1 MQDGDNSEDNG
12 ETIKHVDNTDKNDN
26 CLDDDNNV
34 DEGKSYIIV
43 DHNRWKCEFEIKI
56 GTVLV

>member
-12 ETIKHVDNTDKNDN
+12 EIIKHVDNTDKDDK

-34 DEGKSYIIV
+34 DEGLNYIIV

-56 GTVLV
+56 